1 MLTYPKSRVLP
12 QDGFLVLPG
21 ALDEGA
27 CAEMRDRMWAEI
39 SAAVPRLDRNDPKS
53 WGPFTADESPSQ
65 RRPGPEFNDSH
76 EGGDV
81 RFECGPGHRYYL
93 RNGADDF
100 HLDFFPRALWDVA
113 EQLLGRDE
121 LTYPNGEVDGKIT
134 GPCFMDAATES
145 GLATH
150 TAREPRWPPP
160 LVTEELEITKTGP
173 GAMNGQ
179 GTRGLYCTLPN
190 SIDPRE
196 KKHSDGR
203 PYAGMHSDGGIEGR
217 IRLRA
222 TAFIDECPPGSGG
235 FTMWRGSHG
244 AMWQQQWQDLQKANS
259 HVAQKSEAELEE
271 EWEEGVRSGLT
282 YRQRIEQ
289 RKGYDGYVS
298 ATASFL
304 VVDASQCLNVKLL
317 APERPDHG
325 RAARAGAC
333 GGVRPGRHRG
343 AMGGRHSPRG
353 RAEPAQ
359 RRHPPG
365 VDLSAPQ
372 CPLLCLPLPRP
383 G

>member
-39 SAAVPRLDRNDPKS
+39 SAAVPRLDRNDPKT

-65 RRPGPEFNDSH
+65 RRPEFNDSH

-81 RFECGPGHRYYL
+81 RFECGPGHRYTL
-93 RNGADDF
+93 RNGADDL

-113 EQLLGRDE
+113 EQLLGRGE
-121 LTYPNGEVDGKIT
+121 LTYPRGEVDGKIT

-222 TAFIDECPPGSGG
+222 TAFIDDCPPGSGG
-235 FTMWRGSHG
+235 FTMWRGSHD

-259 HVAQKSEAELEE
+259 HIAQKSEAELEE

-289 RKGYDGYVS
+289 RKGYDGYVRLHQLPFRPLQKS
-298 ATASFL
+298 SLNTQLLHRTVRSWTHCASRSL
-304 VVDASQCLNVKLL
+304 WRCPAL
-317 APERPDHG
+317 
-325 RAARAGAC
+325 
-333 GGVRPGRHRG
+333 
-343 AMGGRHSPRG
+343 
-353 RAEPAQ
+353 PAQ
-359 RRHPPG
+359 LFSG
-365 VDLSAPQ
+365 WA
-372 CPLLCLPLPRP
+372 
-383 G
+383 